1 IILQLLEIGDARR
14 IQKKTV
20 NSIQNT
26 NPEFIINLGDLS
38 YKKSPD
44 CWFETVDPIDENMK
58 ITIGNHDVLNKYMD
72 HFGLTKQYYSFDYNN
87 IHFVAMSTEV
97 SYLPGSEQY
106 KFVANDLEQAAKN
119 NNIKWIIVYHHK
131 PQYSSDCDNNDSCDP
146 INKLREAYHRLFDI
160 YGGVE
165 LVLSVHAHNYQR
177 TYPLIF
183 NEGNSTSPLITSNQT
198 NQHI

>member
-1 IILQLLEIGDARR
+1 MHVRY
-14 IQKKTV
+14 KKTV

-87 IHFVAMSTEV
+87 IHFLAMSTKV

-146 INKLREAYHRLFDI
+146 INKLR
-160 YGGVE
+160 
-165 LVLSVHAHNYQR
+165 
-177 TYPLIF
+177 
-183 NEGNSTSPLITSNQT
+183 
-198 NQHI
+198 